1 MCRAVE
7 SWLDSPVEVVG
18 LGYGVDVARTAFI
31 VSVDDALAYPL
42 RQRCY
47 GCLFV
52 VYGCDEFGHLL
63 EFGYGSCLDS
73 LDVEIVLCKEGVVE
87 IEAEA
92 Y

>member
-7 SWLDSPVEVVG
+7 SGLHCPVEIVG
-18 LGYGVDVARTAFI
+18 LSYGVDVARTALI
-31 VSVDDALAYPL
+31 ISVDDALTNPL
-42 RQRCY
+42 RQCCH
-47 GCLFV
+47 GCLLV